1 MEALFQEV
9 IRETEPLWSRKGVV
23 VEAETGDGAPES
35 VNGDR
40 ELLLTLLNNLVHNG
54 IKASAPGN
62 RIRLRVDQG
71 VLSVWDE
78 GCGIPEKDLPHVK
91 EAFYMADKSRSRSE
105 GGSGLGLAL
114 CERIARLH
122 GMEMKIESVSEGDG
136 KGKDRPRGTV
146 VFLYLPDGYGR

>member
-1 MEALFQEV
+1 MRAAVFL
-9 IRETEPLWSRKGVV
+9 K
-23 VEAETGDGAPES
+23 
-35 VNGDR
+35 
-40 ELLLTLLNNLVHNG
+40 
-54 IKASAPGN
+54 
-62 RIRLRVDQG
+62 RI
-71 VLSVWDE
+71 
-78 GCGIPEKDLPHVK
+78 
-91 EAFYMADKSRSRSE
+91 YRSRSE